1 MCPKHETA
9 SSLVAIGCRRGSLTT
24 QVPLMVLCPIIQSKD
39 ASQHKIGIQKEIT
52 SIPENDYLEERI
64 GKRTAIMKSID
75 SSWMEASSGELSG
88 IRPQLLELWKK
99 SAYSKM
105 QGVAS
110 PAPVP
115 VNSCVLDIIWE
126 LMEFP
131 SIGSLS
137 LEAYNKVLL
146 FLYAAQYQAL
156 LETVSTPY

>member
-1 MCPKHETA
+1 
-9 SSLVAIGCRRGSLTT
+9 
-24 QVPLMVLCPIIQSKD
+24 MVLCPVIQSKD
-39 ASQHKIGIQKEIT
+39 VSQHKIGIQKEIT

-75 SSWMEASSGELSG
+75 NSWMEASSGELSG

-126 LMEFP
+126 LMAMGF
-131 SIGSLS
+131 LS
-137 LEAYNKVLL
+137 LEAYNKVPL